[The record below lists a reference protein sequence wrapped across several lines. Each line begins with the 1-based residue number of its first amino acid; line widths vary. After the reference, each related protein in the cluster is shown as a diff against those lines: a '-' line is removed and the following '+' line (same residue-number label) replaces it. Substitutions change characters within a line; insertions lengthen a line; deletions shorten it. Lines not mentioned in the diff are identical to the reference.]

1 MKMLQKRTISQNK
14 SSSHS
19 YVQSIHLYTFTNV
32 RFSTS
37 VQIQAKCKNFR
48 ISPQCTYHNCIIS
61 INLSRQ
67 SVLLEFSLL

>member
-19 YVQSIHLYTFTNV
+19 CVQSIRLYTFTNV

-37 VQIQAKCKNFR
+37 VQIQTKIKFLE
-48 ISPQCTYHNCIIS
+48 YHHNAHITIK
-61 INLSRQ
+61 L
-67 SVLLEFSLL
+67 